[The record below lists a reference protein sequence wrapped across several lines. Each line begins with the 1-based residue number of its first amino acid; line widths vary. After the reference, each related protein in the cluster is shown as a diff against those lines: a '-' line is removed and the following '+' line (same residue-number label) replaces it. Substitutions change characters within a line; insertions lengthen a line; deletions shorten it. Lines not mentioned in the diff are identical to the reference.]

1 MKYDLSEINAVIRDR
16 RTIYPEQYSDRVV
29 HEEIVRELLTN
40 ATWAPTHG
48 KTQPWKFIV
57 FSGDGRKKL
66 MKIVEDQY
74 RNSTSPADFN
84 EKKLERT
91 RSRIEKSSVLILLV
105 MNRTLDSKI
114 PEIEEIEAVACAA
127 QNILLTA
134 TAHGLG
140 AFWSSPKYFYSP
152 EANAAFDLKPEDL
165 IQGIIYL
172 GYPNRDWP
180 KSHRKPIE
188 YITDWVN

>member
-16 RTIYPEQYSDRVV
+16 RTIYPEQYSERIV

-57 FSGDGRKKL
+57 FSGDGRQKL
-66 MKIVEDQY
+66 IKIVEEQY
-74 RNSTSPADFN
+74 RNATSAADFN
-84 EKKLERT
+84 ERKLERT
-91 RSRIEKSSVLILLV
+91 LSRIDKSSVVIILV

-114 PEIEEIEAVACAA
+114 PELEEIEAVACAS

-140 AFWSSPKYFYSP
+140 AFWSSPKFLYTP
-152 EANAAFDLKPEDL
+152 QANQSFDLKEDDI
-165 IQGIIYL
+165 IQGLFYF
-172 GYPNRDWP
+172 GYSDSDLP
-180 KSHRKPIE
+180 KGERKPLDE
-188 YITDWVN
+188 VTEWFD